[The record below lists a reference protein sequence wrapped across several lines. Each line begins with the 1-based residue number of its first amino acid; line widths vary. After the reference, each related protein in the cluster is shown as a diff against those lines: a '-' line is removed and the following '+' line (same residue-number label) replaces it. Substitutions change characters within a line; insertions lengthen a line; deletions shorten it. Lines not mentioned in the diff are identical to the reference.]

1 MIRPQVRVDNNGVTV
16 VRAATDAEML
26 TLMRTSVFSAKA
38 ELTRKLVAELLE
50 GLGPERWIL
59 YMTLAEQ
66 LKDLDPETANA
77 IAELINRDIASK

>member
-1 MIRPQVRVDNNGVTV
+1 MIRPQVRVDSNGVTV

-38 ELTRKLVAELLE
+38 ELTRKLVAELLA

-66 LKDLDPETANA
+66 LKDLDPETASA
-77 IAELINRDIASK
+77 IAELINRDIPSK

>member
-26 TLMRTSVFSAKA
+26 ALMRTSVFSAKA

-66 LKDLDPETANA
+66 LKDLDPETANG

>member
-38 ELTRKLVAELLE
+38 ELTRKLVAELLA

-66 LKDLDPETANA
+66 LKDLDPETANG

>member
-26 TLMRTSVFSAKA
+26 TLMQTSVFSAKA
-38 ELTRKLVAELLE
+38 ELTRKLVAELLA

-66 LKDLDPETANA
+66 LKDLDPESASV
-77 IAELINRDIASK
+77 IAELINRDIPGK